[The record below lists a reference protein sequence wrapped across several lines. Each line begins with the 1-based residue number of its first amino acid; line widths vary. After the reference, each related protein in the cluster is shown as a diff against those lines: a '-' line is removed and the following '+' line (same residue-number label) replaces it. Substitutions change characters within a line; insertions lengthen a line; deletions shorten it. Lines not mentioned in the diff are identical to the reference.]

1 MQIAL
6 PFTEALALAATAGPL
21 PPMVRSVRAEGSTV
35 HAEVDLRQVPSASG
49 AARLA
54 FAAIGTVE
62 VQARLI
68 NMTHGTATVEVRAE
82 ARGLPAHKLLRH
94 LSGMITA
101 VLRERGL
108 PEDLVEVQQGVD
120 APLLLMHVQRAVDER
135 VEGVV
140 VTGLGLRDAVIY
152 AEVTIGAVR
161 LH

>member
-21 PPMVRSVRAEGSTV
+21 PPMVRSVRADGSTV

-68 NMTHGTATVEVRAE
+68 DMTHGTATVEVRASARTSTVAVRAE

-94 LSGMITA
+94 L
-101 VLRERGL
+101 
-108 PEDLVEVQQGVD
+108 
-120 APLLLMHVQRAVDER
+120 
-135 VEGVV
+135 
-140 VTGLGLRDAVIY
+140 
-152 AEVTIGAVR
+152 
-161 LH
+161 